1 MREIALFSW
10 KLYTAGTNFTQPPVV
25 TIATNLNSVL
35 YMAKCI
41 AGEMIEMLMDREF
54 FPTGLTSFVNI
65 QRQFFDSF
73 VGQTFKVKKDVMNN
87 IQGD

>member
-1 MREIALFSW
+1 MMICHA
-10 KLYTAGTNFTQPPVV
+10 
-25 TIATNLNSVL
+25 NSVQSFL

-54 FPTGLTSFVNI
+54 FPSGLTSFVNI

-73 VGQTFKVKKDVMNN
+73 VGQTFKVKKDVLNN
-87 IQGD
+87 IQGN